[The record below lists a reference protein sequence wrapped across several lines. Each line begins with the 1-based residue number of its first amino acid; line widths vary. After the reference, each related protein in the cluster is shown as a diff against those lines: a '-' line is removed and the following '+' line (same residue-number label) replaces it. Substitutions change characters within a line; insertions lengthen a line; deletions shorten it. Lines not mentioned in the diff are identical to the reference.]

1 MNPDLNEEPGAM
13 SFSTPMRTTKRPV
26 IASVAS
32 ADAEFNH
39 WVERQGYQEF
49 KDANGG
55 VWQLQ
60 MKLQQLP
67 HPHDTQAALYRLTIG
82 LNCILDVR
90 HLVEVGA
97 YDSKD
102 DERLLQK
109 LGTDRVPVAMK
120 SRIMETPSVENLRG
134 ELVDELHRMR
144 KSLEKIDLNSMRKRV
159 IGQWIDRKQLFGSRI
174 PSSSADKID
183 LDV

>member
-1 MNPDLNEEPGAM
+1 
-13 SFSTPMRTTKRPV
+13 V

-32 ADAEFNH
+32 AAAEFNH
-39 WVERQGYQEF
+39 WVEQKAQKDF

-60 MKLQQLP
+60 LNLQQLP
-67 HPHDTQAALYRLTIG
+67 HPEDTQGALFRLTIG
-82 LNCILDVR
+82 LSCDLDAR

-97 YDSKD
+97 YDAQED
-102 DERLLQK
+102 HRLLQL
-109 LGTDRVPVAMK
+109 LGGDRIPVAMK
-120 SRIMETPSVENLRG
+120 KRVMESPSLENLRT
-134 ELVDELHRMR
+134 ELADELLRIR

-159 IGQWIDRKQLFGSRI
+159 IGQWIDQRQTFGSRI
-174 PSSSADKID
+174 LSSSADKID

>member
-1 MNPDLNEEPGAM
+1 M
-13 SFSTPMRTTKRPV
+13 SFSTPMGTTRRPV

-39 WVERQGYQEF
+39 WVERQGYREF

-55 VWQLQ
+55 IWQLH
-60 MKLQQLP
+60 MKLRQLP
-67 HPHDTQAALYRLTIG
+67 HPHDTQASLYRLQID
-82 LNCILDVR
+82 LKCELDTR

-97 YDSKD
+97 YDSKE
-102 DERLLQK
+102 DERLLLR
-109 LGTDRVPVAMK
+109 LGTDRVPVEMK
-120 SRIMETPSVENLRG
+120 SRIMETPSIENLRG
-134 ELVDELHRMR
+134 ELVDELDRIR

-159 IGQWIDRKQLFGSRI
+159 IGQWVDRKQLFGSRI

>member
-1 MNPDLNEEPGAM
+1 MG
-13 SFSTPMRTTKRPV
+13 TTRRPV

-32 ADAEFNH
+32 ATAEFNH
-39 WVERQGYQEF
+39 WVEQKAPKDF

-60 MKLQQLP
+60 LKLQQLP
-67 HPHDTQAALYRLTIG
+67 HPQDTQATLHRLNIG
-82 LNCILDVR
+82 LNCELGAR

-97 YDSKD
+97 YDEVED
-102 DERLLQK
+102 QRLLQ
-109 LGTDRVPVAMK
+109 LLEEDRIPVAMK
-120 SRIMETPSVENLRG
+120 NRIMENTSLENLRM
-134 ELVDELHRMR
+134 ELADELLRVR
-144 KSLEKIDLNSMRKRV
+144 KSLEKMDLNRMRRRV

>member
-1 MNPDLNEEPGAM
+1 
-13 SFSTPMRTTKRPV
+13 V

-32 ADAEFNH
+32 ATAEFNR
-39 WVERQGYQEF
+39 WVEQKAPKDF

-55 VWQLQ
+55 VWEFQL
-60 MKLQQLP
+60 KLQQLP
-67 HPHDTQAALYRLTIG
+67 HPQDTQATLFRLQIG
-82 LNCILDVR
+82 LGCELDAR

-97 YDSKD
+97 YDAVED
-102 DERLLQK
+102 QRLLQ
-109 LGTDRVPVAMK
+109 LLAEDRIPVAMK
-120 SRIMETPSVENLRG
+120 NRVMEANSLENLRMSLAD
-134 ELVDELHRMR
+134 ELVRMR
-144 KSLEKIDLNSMRKRV
+144 KSLEKIDLNSMRRRV

>member
-1 MNPDLNEEPGAM
+1 M
-13 SFSTPMRTTKRPV
+13 SFSTLSGITRRPV

-32 ADAEFNH
+32 AAAEFNH
-39 WVERQGYQEF
+39 WVEQKTRQDF

-55 VWQLQ
+55 IWQLQ
-60 MKLQQLP
+60 LDLQQLP
-67 HPHDTQAALYRLTIG
+67 HPQDTQAALFRLNIG
-82 LNCILDVR
+82 LNCDLNAR

-97 YDSKD
+97 YDALED
-102 DERLLQK
+102 QRLLQL
-109 LGTDRVPVAMK
+109 LGEDRIPVAMK
-120 SRIMETPSVENLRG
+120 KRVMENSSLENLRSELAD
-134 ELVDELHRMR
+134 ELVRIR